1 MSEVILALVGSITMI
16 ACWGAIIM
24 GYEKQKVK
32 QANKEKGMYET
43 CVSCGE
49 MTPIRKDIPIDQ
61 RFHYVE
67 GAGQLC
73 HDCYDYTYRSK

>member
-1 MSEVILALVGSITMI
+1 MNEVILALVGSIAMI

-32 QANKEKGMYET
+32 HANKEKGLYET

-49 MTPIRKDIPIDQ
+49 MTHVRKDIPVDR
-61 RFHYVE
+61 RFHYIE

-73 HDCYDYTYRSK
+73 HDCCDYVYRSK